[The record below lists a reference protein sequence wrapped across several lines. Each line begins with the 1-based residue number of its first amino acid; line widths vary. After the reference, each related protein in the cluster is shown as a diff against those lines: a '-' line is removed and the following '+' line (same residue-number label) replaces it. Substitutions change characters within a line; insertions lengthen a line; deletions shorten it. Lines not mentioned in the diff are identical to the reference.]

1 MILFP
6 NKFFTKGGNINMKRS
21 IIFVLFVL
29 SLVLITG
36 IAFAEDVVKIGV
48 IFPMTGPFAAYGQM
62 ANESLKIANELRPQV
77 LGKPVKLILLDN
89 KSDKVEAANTASRLV
104 EKEHVVAVI
113 GPLTSSL
120 SMSAA
125 PILEKAK
132 IPMMSPYATNPLVTQ
147 GKKFIFRACF
157 IDPFQGKV
165 AAKFAIDY
173 LKIKRAALLTDI
185 SQDYCVGLVNFFEK
199 NFKALGGEIV
209 SKTFCKTGD
218 QDFSAQLTAIKSKN
232 PDLIYMPNY
241 YAEDAL
247 IAKQAKVMGINAAL
261 LSGDAADAP
270 EILDVG
276 GDAVNGLYFTTH
288 FDENAVQSELGRKY
302 LEVYHKKFN
311 KAANTVGALTFDA
324 YYMVLDAIERAG
336 SLDTVKIRDALSQTK
351 GFEGVTGT
359 ITIDKNGNAVKPAV
373 IKKIE
378 DGKFKFVTIVNP

>member
-1 MILFP
+1 MKKGVILFL
-6 NKFFTKGGNINMKRS
+6 TV
-21 IIFVLFVL
+21 IFVLSF
-29 SLVLITG
+29 SLISFG
-36 IAFAEDVVKIGV
+36 EDVVKIGV

-62 ANESLKIANELRPQV
+62 ANESLKLAQELRPTV

-120 SMSAA
+120 SMAA
-125 PILEKAK
+125 GPILEKAK

-165 AAKFAIDY
+165 AAKFAIGY
-173 LKIKRAALLTDI
+173 LKVKTAALLTDI

-199 NFKALGGEIV
+199 NFKQMGGKIV

-218 QDFSAQLTAIKSKN
+218 QDFSAQLTSIKSKN

-247 IAKQAKVMGINAAL
+247 IAKQAKVMGIKAAL

-270 EILDVG
+270 EIIDVG

-288 FDENAVQSELGRKY
+288 FDEKAVKSKLGKEY
-302 LEVYHKKFN
+302 LKLYHKTFK
-311 KAANTVGALTFDA
+311 KEANTVGALTFDA

-336 SLDTVKIRDALSQTK
+336 SLDTVKIRDALSATK
-351 GFEGVTGT
+351 NFEGVTGT
-359 ITIDKNGNAVKPAV
+359 ITIDEHGNAVKSAV
-373 IKKIE
+373 IKKIQN
-378 DGKFKFVTIVNP
+378 GKFKFVTVVNP